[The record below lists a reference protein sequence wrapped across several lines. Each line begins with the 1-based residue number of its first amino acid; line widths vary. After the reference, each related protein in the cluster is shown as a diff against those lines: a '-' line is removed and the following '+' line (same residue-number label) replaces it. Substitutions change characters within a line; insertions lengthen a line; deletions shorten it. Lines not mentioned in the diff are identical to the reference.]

1 MNKGAKTYILCN
13 AYTSNGTLSCSEIL
27 LKTDLN
33 ARNFRIKQM
42 LENILGRIAGRPQ
55 TNLAFLNVF
64 LHMLQSTNTASRPL

>member
-42 LENILGRIAGRPQ
+42 LENILGRIVGRPH
-55 TNLAFLNVF
+55 LAFLNVF
-64 LHMLQSTNTASRPL
+64 LHMLQSTNNASMPL